1 MGNKAFSILYCF
13 LIVCAIFNVRSNF
26 IIAETTP
33 MYTVTPFPTPTP
45 QTDVITGDATDVTSS
60 SATLHAIVPFGMTA
74 TGIYFEYDTTSG
86 TYTNSVD
93 AEREGVSDNMSAKIG
108 GLSAGTIYYYR
119 IVAVTKP
126 VPPVTTGYTYGS
138 EKSFTTLSAT
148 PTVTPM
154 PECEI
159 ESIEVFP
166 KRLTLKIGKG
176 SKVTVTAKGKNNCS
190 TEGKI
195 VKAKINKVGSKRI
208 LVSPAGQASD
218 ENGEAEFTITARNK
232 AGNAMVAFTADRLKE
247 SLIVRVRR

>member
-1 MGNKAFSILYCF
+1 MGNRAFSILYCF
-13 LIVCAIFNVRSNF
+13 LIVCAIFDVRSNF

-45 QTDVITGDATDVTSS
+45 QTDVITGDATDVTSN

-74 TGIYFEYDTTSG
+74 TSIYFEYGTTSG

-93 AEREGVSDNMSAKIG
+93 AEREGESDNVSAKIG
-108 GLSAGTIYYYR
+108 GLSAGTTYYDR

-148 PTVTPM
+148 PTATPM

-159 ESIEVFP
+159 EFIEVFP
-166 KRLTLKIGKG
+166 KRLKIKIGKG
-176 SKVTVTAKGKNNCS
+176 SKVTVTLKGKDNCS
-190 TEGKI
+190 TEGKL
-195 VKAKINKVGSKRI
+195 VTAKIEVGSKRMLI
-208 LVSPAGQASD
+208 SPASQAAD
-218 ENGEAEFTITARNK
+218 ENGEAKFAISARNK
-232 AGNAMVAFTADRLKE
+232 AGNARVAFTADSLKE